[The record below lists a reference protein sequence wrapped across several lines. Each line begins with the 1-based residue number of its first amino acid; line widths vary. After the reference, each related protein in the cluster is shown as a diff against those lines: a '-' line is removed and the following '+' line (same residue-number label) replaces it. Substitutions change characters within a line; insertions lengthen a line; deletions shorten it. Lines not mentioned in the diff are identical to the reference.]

1 MVLTIALIAA
11 LTASAA
17 AAAPITGDYSDLG
30 YQVYT
35 CFGDS
40 ISAGYG
46 LADYVSGEKWRH
58 VDGSYPV
65 MVADALGVKKYNP
78 YSLSAM
84 RTVEMRMFLE
94 DDFYGDKVTN
104 HVMYYFV
111 EDTEHT
117 AQCIEKQRKMFRDG
131 IRNSD
136 LLSLQLGFNDVWFT
150 MLGTAQLL
158 GRGEVY
164 TGVDDAQ
171 DEFFGSV
178 DRLGLGKA
186 LKDGIDT
193 LQTVIGLPTL
203 LPTII
208 LAGVQAKQ
216 QYFENYKT
224 ILKEIYALNPDV
236 TIAAIGYYNPV
247 KNLRLGR
254 PQGLL
259 DLDFGQMNDFL
270 KEMQLDHENFYYV
283 PVEETET
290 RFETTLDFDMH
301 PTEKGHVYMAQQM
314 LNTLPKNAN
323 PLPPVI
329 PGAPDL
335 PDSTDTV
342 CAAFTDIN
350 TMEWYHNAVHYVL
363 QKGIMSGTTTTT
375 FSPDMS
381 VTRGMMAQMIYAMEG
396 RPATAP
402 NASYRDVPSTMYYAS
417 AAAFVSA
424 NGIMTGYDGNTF
436 GPEDQLTREQLAT
449 VLRSYAVYKK
459 KQTTKT
465 QDISSFNDASSV
477 SFWAKDAVA
486 WAVASGLM
494 AGRDGGMLAPLDPIR
509 RCEVAQMV
517 MNFNTVL

>member
-283 PVEETET
+283 PVEAT
-290 RFETTLDFDMH
+290 
-301 PTEKGHVYMAQQM
+301 
-314 LNTLPKNAN
+314 
-323 PLPPVI
+323 
-329 PGAPDL
+329 
-335 PDSTDTV
+335 
-342 CAAFTDIN
+342 
-350 TMEWYHNAVHYVL
+350 
-363 QKGIMSGTTTTT
+363 
-375 FSPDMS
+375 DMS
-381 VTRGMMAQMIYAMEG
+381 TWH
-396 RPATAP
+396 
-402 NASYRDVPSTMYYAS
+402 S
-417 AAAFVSA
+417 
-424 NGIMTGYDGNTF
+424 
-436 GPEDQLTREQLAT
+436 
-449 VLRSYAVYKK
+449 
-459 KQTTKT
+459 
-465 QDISSFNDASSV
+465 
-477 SFWAKDAVA
+477 
-486 WAVASGLM
+486 
-494 AGRDGGMLAPLDPIR
+494 
-509 RCEVAQMV
+509 RC
-517 MNFNTVL
+517 

>member
-1 MVLTIALIAA
+1 MVLTIALIVT

-17 AAAPITGDYSDLG
+17 AAAPAMGDYSDLG
-30 YQVYT
+30 YQVYS

-40 ISAGYG
+40 ISAGFG

-58 VDGSYPV
+58 VEGSYPV
-65 MVADALGVKKYNP
+65 MVADALGVKQYNSF
-78 YSLSAM
+78 SLSGM

-94 DDFYGDKVTN
+94 DDYYGDKVTN

-111 EDTEHT
+111 EDTDHT
-117 AQCIEKQRKMFRDG
+117 AECIEKERKMFRDG

-136 LLSLQLGFNDVWFT
+136 LISLQLGFNDVWFT
-150 MLGTAQLL
+150 MLGTAQML

-171 DEFFGSV
+171 DAFADSV
-178 DRLGLGKA
+178 DQLGFGKA
-186 LKDGIDT
+186 LKDAIDT
-193 LQTVIGLPTL
+193 LETIVGLPTL

-208 LAGVQAKQ
+208 LSGVQAKQ
-216 QYFENYKT
+216 QYFENYET
-224 ILKEIYALNPDV
+224 IVDEIYELNPDI

-247 KNLRLGR
+247 KTLRLGR
-254 PQGLL
+254 SQGLL
-259 DLDFGQMNDFL
+259 DLDFGQMNDYL
-270 KEMQLDHENFYYV
+270 KELELDHENFYYV
-283 PVEETET
+283 PVEETES
-290 RFETTLDFDMH
+290 RFDVTHDFDMH
-301 PTEKGHVYMAQQM
+301 PTEKGHVYLAQQM
-314 LNTLPKNAN
+314 LKTLPKNAN
-323 PLPPVI
+323 PLPPVM

-335 PDSTDTV
+335 PNGTDAV

-363 QKGIMSGTTTTT
+363 QNQIMSGTTTTT

-402 NASYRDVPSTMYYAS
+402 SASFRDVPSTMYYAS

-424 NGIMTGYDGNTF
+424 NGIMTGYDGNSF
-436 GPEDQLTREQLAT
+436 GPEDSLTREQLAT
-449 VLRSYAVYKK
+449 VLRSYAAYKN

-465 QDISSFNDASSV
+465 QNLSSFADASSV

-494 AGRDGGMLAPLDPIR
+494 AGRDGGRLAPQDPIR